1 MLGLYGLNIIRMIIH
16 IIQVLKI
23 ADVNETKILKLIC
36 MHPFRGISVT
46 DTRMHLRVFS
56 DLHMHFNCDVE
67 MISLAPDSK
76 IYHKP
81 CDKAAPGSDK
91 ATCILDTFYFNRA
104 IAQFF
109 FNFHQVI
116 YSLSAIS

>member
-1 MLGLYGLNIIRMIIH
+1 MKILIRHRILRCLIWVCTVCLCHLKRMLGLYGLNIIRMIIH

-67 MISLAPDSK
+67 MISLAPDSEF
-76 IYHKP
+76 ITNHVIKP
-81 CDKAAPGSDK
+81 RLEVTKRHA
-91 ATCILDTFYFNRA
+91 F
-104 IAQFF
+104 
-109 FNFHQVI
+109 
-116 YSLSAIS
+116 